1 MIPIRKKKKT
11 LKVTVDEHRFNKVCN
26 EINEINGVVTVD
38 ELKLEE

>member
-1 MIPIRKKKKT
+1 MDIT
-11 LKVTVDEHRFNKVCN
+11 YLKVTVDEHRFNKVCN

>member
-1 MIPIRKKKKT
+1 MDIEY